1 MKIKKDSN
9 TDLKRLAYGKMC
21 GENCGRFGYRTPTT
35 GRLRQRKSRVR
46 LPISFRIALYVHT
59 TYIKPFI
66 YDVNRQDM
74 NMDSKFVI
82 RIL

>member
-9 TDLKRLAYGKMC
+9 TDFKKRLAYGKMC
-21 GENCGRFGYRTPTT
+21 GENCGRFGYRTPTA

-46 LPISFRIALYVHT
+46 LPIFFSYCVVCMY
-59 TYIKPFI
+59 YIKPFI

>member
-1 MKIKKDSN
+1 MRIKKDSN

-46 LPISFRIALYVHT
+46 LPIFFRIALYVLQ
-59 TYIKPFI
+59 PFI

-82 RIL
+82 RVL